1 MLEKIKKFFTKNIF
15 SKDNSN
21 KKNYLISFGVGS
33 ILTLAFAPF
42 NLFIFCPI
50 SIVIFFLI
58 IDKLDNLK
66 QVFYRSFFYCFGF
79 FVCGIYW
86 ICNSL
91 LIDVVKYG
99 WLIPFAITLIPALM
113 ALYFAS
119 LFYIYKLSIKRFSIS
134 FTYKKIIL
142 FSIFWLIFEVVR
154 SNLFTG
160 FPWNLLGYAW
170 LFNINFAQASSI
182 FGVYGMSFFACLI
195 SLTPILFFKKNN
207 NFRNK
212 LFGIFLIFLFFA
224 NYFFGVFY
232 IDKNY
237 QKDLNHLA
245 KFRLVQAN
253 IAQKDKWQD
262 EEKYQNFQK
271 HIELTNSKPLD
282 GIDVVVWSETSI
294 PFAVDSSDYA
304 VVQNLLPAIPLDGY
318 LLSGALRIENKG
330 DGDFKI
336 WNSMFVFNENSVQ
349 NYYDKRHLVPF
360 GEYVPLHKYL
370 SFLFIDDVVDK
381 ITGGGSGFSEG
392 EGDKMISLK
401 THSQNNISF
410 NPLLCYEVIF
420 SREVID
426 KNKIPD
432 FFVNLTNDSWFGI
445 SSGPYQHL
453 QTARLRAIEY
463 ARPILR
469 VAQTGVSANINHFGQ
484 IVDKIGLSEKGIIDV
499 DIYKNEL
506 LSIYAKYSQ
515 LPIAMVI
522 ICLLLLIII

>member
-21 KKNYLISFGVGS
+21 KKNYLISFGLGS
-33 ILTLAFAPF
+33 LLMLAFAPF

-50 SIVIFFLI
+50 SLSIFFVI
-58 IDKLDNLK
+58 IDKENNLK

-79 FVCGIYW
+79 FVFGIYW

-91 LIDVVKYG
+91 LIDIAKYA

-113 ALYFAS
+113 AIYFAC
-119 LFYIYKLSIKRFSIS
+119 LCYIYKLSIKRFSIS
-134 FTYKKIIL
+134 FAYKKIIL

-160 FPWNLLGYAW
+160 FPWNLLGYVW
-170 LFNINFAQASSI
+170 LFNIQSAQSSSI
-182 FGVYGMSFFACLI
+182 FGVYGLSFFACLI
-195 SLTPILFFKKNN
+195 SLTPILFFQKNN
-207 NFRNK
+207 KSRNK
-212 LFGIFLIFLFFA
+212 IFGFFLIFLFFV
-224 NYFFGVFY
+224 NFVFGVFY

-237 QKDLNHLA
+237 SKNSQRLA
-245 KFRLVQAN
+245 KLRLVQAN
-253 IAQKDKWQD
+253 IAQKDKWLD

-271 HIELTNSKPLD
+271 HLELTKSRSLD
-282 GIDVVVWSETSI
+282 GIDAVIWSETSI
-294 PFAVDSSDYA
+294 PFVVDSNDSSIIQE
-304 VVQNLLPAIPLDGY
+304 VSHAIPRDGY
-318 LLSGALRIENKG
+318 LLSGALRFENKG
-330 DGDFKI
+330 ENDFKI
-336 WNSMFVFNENSVQ
+336 WNSMFVFDENSVK

-401 THSQNNISF
+401 TPSQNILSF

-432 FFVNLTNDSWFGI
+432 FFVNLTNDSWFGF
-445 SSGPYQHL
+445 STGPYQHL
-453 QTARLRAIEY
+453 QTARMRAIEY
-463 ARPILR
+463 ARPMVR
-469 VAQTGVSANINHFGQ
+469 VAQTGVTANINHFGE
-484 IVDKIGLSEKGIIDV
+484 IVDKIGLNEKAIIDV

-506 LSIYAKYSQ
+506 LTIYAKYSQ
-515 LPIAMVI
+515 LPIGIVVI
-522 ICLLLLIII
+522 LLLLLVII